1 MSSARRFTVV
11 DNAAQRRGRLASD
24 EPGEMVFTDQFS
36 YVQAMQGQVRSVATK
51 HDHKHSYKKLAE
63 EGEMSGSTVSN
74 MASGKTR
81 LPRFSTMFGLAAALG
96 LEVTFRP
103 RKR

>member
-1 MSSARRFTVV
+1 MRSQSMRKRRFEVYES
-11 DNAAQRRGRLASD
+11 AAERRGRLASS
-24 EPGEMVFTDQFS
+24 EPGELVFTDQFG
-36 YVQAMQGQVRSVATK
+36 YVEAMRGRINASGEK
-51 HDHKHSYKKLAE
+51 KKKLAE
-63 EGEMSGSTVSN
+63 QGDMSPSTVGN

-81 LPRFSTMFGLAAALG
+81 LPRFATMFGLAASLG

>member
-1 MSSARRFTVV
+1 MSSMRQRRFEVFES
-11 DNAAQRRGRLASD
+11 AAVRRGRLASQD
-24 EPGEMVFTDQFS
+24 PGEMVFTDQFG
-36 YVQAMQGQVRSVATK
+36 YVEAMRGQIRSSDQK
-51 HDHKHSYKKLAE
+51 YKRLAE
-63 EGEMSGSTVSN
+63 QGDMSGSTVSN

-103 RKR
+103 SRKRR

>member
-1 MSSARRFTVV
+1 MGNATRHGRFTVYES
-11 DNAAQRRGRLASD
+11 AAERRGRLASQD
-24 EPGEMVFTDQFS
+24 PGELVFTDQFG
-36 YVQAMQGQVRSVATK
+36 YVEAMRGRIRASGQK
-51 HDHKHSYKKLAE
+51 YKRLAE
-63 EGEMSGSTVSN
+63 QGDMSGSTVSN

-81 LPRFSTMFGLAAALG
+81 LPRFSTMFGLAAGLG

>member
-1 MSSARRFTVV
+1 MMSRRRFTVIES
-11 DNAAQRRGRLASD
+11 AAERRGKLASE
-24 EPGEMVFTDQFS
+24 EPGEMVFTDQFT
-36 YVQAMQGQVRSVATK
+36 YVQAMQGKVRSSREK
-51 HDHKHSYKKLAE
+51 QKKLAE
-63 EGEMSGSTVSN
+63 QGEMSASTVGN

-81 LPRFSTMFGLAAALG
+81 WPRFSTMFGLAASLG

>member
-1 MSSARRFTVV
+1 MTAHRRFKLFES
-11 DNAAQRRGRLASD
+11 AAERRGRLASD
-24 EPGEMVFTDQFS
+24 EPGEMVFSDQFG
-36 YVQAMQGQVRSVATK
+36 YVEAMRGRIRSSDQK
-51 HDHKHSYKKLAE
+51 YKKLALD
-63 EGEMSGSTVSN
+63 GEMSGTTVSN

-103 RKR
+103 RGRR